1 MEIAMMMMPNAGVQI
16 RLAEGGY
23 IVQWMESRKPKP
35 EEGTGDPRGYL
46 EQERQGPLSDCLHGQ
61 RFMPP
66 RYKCAVRVKLEDALK
81 LAGEVLTTLQESGAD
96 DDGLEAPGSFM
107 AGA

>member
-1 MEIAMMMMPNAGVQI
+1 MMMPMPSSGVQI

-23 IVQWMESRKPKP
+23 IVQWMESRKARTDEGGGEPK
-35 EEGTGDPRGYL
+35 GYL
-46 EQERQGPLSDCLHGQ
+46 EQEQHGLSGCLPGQ

-66 RYKCAVRVKLEDALK
+66 RFKCAVRVKLEDALK
-81 LAGEVLTTLQESGAD
+81 LAGEVLFKLQEIGVD
-96 DDGLEAPGSFM
+96 EDELGGPGSFI

>member
-1 MEIAMMMMPNAGVQI
+1 MPNAGVQI

-23 IVQWMESRKPKP
+23 IVQWMEPQRAKPD
-35 EEGTGDPRGYL
+35 EGGEPRGYL
-46 EQERQGPLSDCLHGQ
+46 EQEQHGPLSDCLRGQ

-66 RYKCAVRVKLEDALK
+66 RFKCAVRVKLEDALK
-81 LAGEVLTTLQESGAD
+81 LAGEVLFRLQEIGV
-96 DDGLEAPGSFM
+96 DDGGLEGPGSFI